1 MSEPLIL
8 KLKGTVLYEN
18 ETGTNGDVTLNDN
31 IKNYK
36 YIEIFYQVQKD
47 GVAVKSEKVNVN
59 LDNYVNLSLTDY
71 INPYMWFH
79 TKTMQMT
86 ETQLKVIR
94 YKEYR
99 FKDSTDWSPYGSEV
113 DLILITKVVGY
124 K

>member
-18 ETGTNGDVTLNDN
+18 KSGETEDITLSESLS
-31 IKNYK
+31 NYK
-36 YIEIFYQVQKD
+36 CIEIFYQVGSVK
-47 GVAVKSEKVNVN
+47 KSEKVEVILN
-59 LDNYVNLSLTDY
+59 DYANLSLTDY
-71 INPYMWFH
+71 IDPYMWFH
-79 TKTMQMT
+79 TKTMQMA

-113 DLILITKVVGY
+113 DSILITKVVGY